1 MELQDYIKI
10 LRARWVSITV
20 ITVLATVAGLAFS
33 LVTTPTYEARAQVF
47 VSVRTGGSTNDLLQ
61 GSSFT
66 QKQVKSYTDL
76 VTSPR
81 VLTPVIEHL
90 NLATTPDELAK
101 SISAS
106 SPLDTVLI
114 NITAT
119 DEDPQIA
126 SDIANATADSLAT
139 QVTELEKPDDD
150 ASPVKISPVRL
161 ATAPTEPSAPN
172 TKLNLA
178 LGMLVG
184 LALGVGIAVLREVLD
199 TGIRTEAHIRQVSDS
214 SIIGKIDYDEDA
226 PDHPLIVQSH
236 PQSLRAEAF
245 RRLRTNLQFLDVAGR
260 PRTIVITS
268 SLPGEGKST
277 TSINL
282 AITLADAG
290 ARVILVDADLRR
302 PSVAPYM
309 GIEGNVGL
317 TTVLIGRASV
327 EDVVQPWGNGNLHV
341 LPSGQIP
348 PNPSELL
355 GSTSM
360 ANLLESLSN
369 TYDMVLIDTPPL
381 LPVTDAA
388 VLSRITGG
396 ALVVVGANSVTR
408 QQLGESMRAL
418 ETVGAR
424 VLGLVV
430 NRLTH
435 KKGQGYAYYDY
446 APLDADKKGS
456 GKSSPRSAPR
466 RESKPAKP
474 GRRPAV
480 KPRTGEPAAVQVAP
494 RTTADAPAH
503 PERVSVTQRSR
514 RMPESHTIASLE
526 TLMQDESEEPR
537 TWPGAP
543 LGH

>member
-20 ITVLATVAGLAFS
+20 IAVLAAAAGLAVS
-33 LVTTPTYEARAQVF
+33 MLTTPTYEARAQVF
-47 VSVRTGGSTNDLLQ
+47 VSVRTGGTTNDLLQ

-90 NLATTPDELAK
+90 NLATTPDELAT
-101 SISAS
+101 SIRAD

-119 DEDPQIA
+119 DEDPFVA

-139 QVTELEKPDDD
+139 QVTELEKPDQD

-161 ATAPTEPSAPN
+161 ATAPTVPSAPN
-172 TKLNLA
+172 TKLNIA
-178 LGMLVG
+178 LGLLVG

-199 TGIRTEAHIRQVSDS
+199 TGIRTEAHIRQVTSS

-226 PDHPLIVQSH
+226 PDHPLIVQTH

-277 TSINL
+277 TAINV

-290 ARVILVDADLRR
+290 AKVILVDADLRR

-360 ANLLESLSN
+360 ANLLESLSE

-396 ALVVVGANSVTR
+396 ALVVVGANTVNR

-435 KKGQGYAYYDY
+435 KKGHSYGYYDY
-446 APLDADKKGS
+446 APLDAAPVKSSKAAKTA
-456 GKSSPRSAPR
+456 KSSPMAAEKKRSREHAVRERQSVAAQSAPSDDA
-466 RESKPAKP
+466 EV
-474 GRRPAV
+474 GR
-480 KPRTGEPAAVQVAP
+480 
-494 RTTADAPAH
+494 
-503 PERVSVTQRSR
+503 SNRSR
-514 RMPESHTIASLE
+514 RMPEAQTVASLE
-526 TLMQDESEEPR
+526 SLMQDDDAESR

-543 LGH
+543 IGR

>member
-10 LRARWVSITV
+10 LRMRWVSILI
-20 ITVLATVAGLAFS
+20 ITLLAGGAGLGLS
-33 LVTTPTYEARAQVF
+33 MLTTPTYEARAQVF
-47 VSVRTGGSTNDLLQ
+47 VSVHTGGSTNDLLQ

-76 VTSPR
+76 TTSPL
-81 VLTPVIEHL
+81 VLLPVIDEL
-90 NLATTPDELAK
+90 NLTTTPDLLAE
-101 SISAS
+101 SIRAD

-114 NITAT
+114 NITASDT
-119 DEDPQIA
+119 DPQRA

-139 QVTELEKPDDD
+139 QVTQLEKPDAD

-161 ATAPTEPSAPN
+161 ATPPSDPASPN
-172 TKLNLA
+172 TKLNVA
-178 LGMLVG
+178 LGLLVG
-184 LALGVGIAVLREVLD
+184 LALGVGLAVLREVLD
-199 TGIRTEAHIRQVSDS
+199 TGVRSEADISHVTSS

-226 PDHPLIVQSH
+226 PDQPLIVQTH
-236 PQSLRAEAF
+236 PHSLRAEAF
-245 RRLRTNLQFLDVAGR
+245 RRLRTNLQFVDVAGR
-260 PRTIVITS
+260 PQTIVVTS

-282 AITLADAG
+282 AIALADSG

-302 PSVAPYM
+302 PSVAEYM
-309 GIEGNVGL
+309 GLEGSVGL
-317 TTVLIGRASV
+317 TTVLIGRASI
-327 EDVVQPWGNGNLHV
+327 EDVVQPWGTGNLHV

-360 ANLLESLSN
+360 ANLLDSLSSL
-369 TYDMVLIDTPPL
+369 YDIVLIDTPPL

-396 ALVVVGANSVTR
+396 ALVVVGANTVNR
-408 QQLGESMRAL
+408 QQLAESMRSL

-430 NRLTH
+430 NGLTH
-435 KKGQGYAYYDY
+435 KKSASQAYYDY
-446 APLDADKKGS
+446 SPLPAEPTQKARSTSRGSSKASSTRKDPAPRQSQA
-456 GKSSPRSAPR
+456 RSAPT
-466 RESKPAKP
+466 SAT
-474 GRRPAV
+474 
-480 KPRTGEPAAVQVAP
+480 RTVERTAGTAPLPEPS
-494 RTTADAPAH
+494 
-503 PERVSVTQRSR
+503 RVSVTQR
-514 RMPESHTIASLE
+514 RMAPAQADLSLQALFPEPE
-526 TLMQDESEEPR
+526 DQPR

-543 LGH
+543 LS